1 VIYIPIAK
9 TSRTF
14 CLSQTANAAKPP
26 HLWRSWGAL
35 ETSRYPIFGGVDP
48 PTNDL
53 ELPLW
58 LADYFGYAMGK
69 WLL

>member
-1 VIYIPIAK
+1 MAI
-9 TSRTF
+9 
-14 CLSQTANAAKPP
+14 L
-26 HLWRSWGAL
+26 GAL